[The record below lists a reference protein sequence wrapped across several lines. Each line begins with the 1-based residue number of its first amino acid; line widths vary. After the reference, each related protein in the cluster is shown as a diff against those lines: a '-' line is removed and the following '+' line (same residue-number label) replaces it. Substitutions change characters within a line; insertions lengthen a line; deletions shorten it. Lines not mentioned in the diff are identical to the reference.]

1 MTDIKT
7 LLIILTFNLII
18 YTNCKKDSL
27 IFIGEDQESG
37 ILELGNGDDMFYW
50 FFRSRNS
57 PEASPLVIWLTGG
70 PGCSSELA
78 LFYENGPYTINDDL
92 SLEKNEF
99 SWNNKANLLYVD
111 QPVGT
116 GFSRARDPT
125 HYARN
130 EKMVAENFYK
140 FLIKFYATYPEIKG
154 RELYITG
161 ESYAGH
167 YIPAIADFI
176 VRNPYSDF
184 NLKGVAIG
192 NGWVSPYDQYP
203 AYAEFSKENDLI
215 NSAFYYLLSGAFKIC
230 QGLLKTRLWPIA
242 FYECQLASTTVLG
255 FPLAPN
261 FNVYDIRRKCDNPPL
276 CYDFSNMD
284 KFIAREDV
292 RKELGV
298 AERSWTSCNMVV
310 HTFMLGDWVTNMESN
325 VVNLL
330 NNKVNVLVY
339 SGDKDYICNWRGGEA
354 WTHTLSWS
362 KKEEFNQSNY
372 KKWNVNEQVAGQ
384 YKNIDNLT
392 FLRVYEAGHMVPMD
406 QPGVALEMLHQ
417 LIGASQHR

>member
-1 MTDIKT
+1 
-7 LLIILTFNLII
+7 
-18 YTNCKKDSL
+18 
-27 IFIGEDQESG
+27 
-37 ILELGNGDDMFYW
+37 
-50 FFRSRNS
+50 
-57 PEASPLVIWLTGG
+57 
-70 PGCSSELA
+70 
-78 LFYENGPYTINDDL
+78 
-92 SLEKNEF
+92 
-99 SWNNKANLLYVD
+99 
-111 QPVGT
+111 
-116 GFSRARDPT
+116 
-125 HYARN
+125 
-130 EKMVAENFYK
+130 
-140 FLIKFYATYPEIKG
+140 
-154 RELYITG
+154 
-161 ESYAGH
+161 
-167 YIPAIADFI
+167 
-176 VRNPYSDF
+176 
-184 NLKGVAIG
+184 
-192 NGWVSPYDQYP
+192 
-203 AYAEFSKENDLI
+203 
-215 NSAFYYLLSGAFKIC
+215 
-230 QGLLKTRLWPIA
+230 
-242 FYECQLASTTVLG
+242 
-255 FPLAPN
+255 
-261 FNVYDIRRKCDNPPL
+261 
-276 CYDFSNMD
+276 MD